1 MNRRRCK
8 YYVEITKYIW
18 FIVLMKT
25 ANQYSKEEASQGLRD
40 VVEQWLKD
48 KPNRNISQLARNCE
62 VSESCI
68 RRILTNNSFP
78 AFENVQKIINF
89 LQAGKTHQQ
98 ALSSLPNA
106 LSDQL
111 KFQLTYL
118 NFEELK
124 NYTPMGEK
132 EALLTDFAHKAIFER
147 SCIQN
152 GISLEEIKKM
162 FGQKGETAVQQLIEA
177 GLVEFKNGFYVSK
190 PEYKDHSFSQHF
202 YKTYLSDTI
211 REFYKSDSQVNYIY
225 NMTDGVS
232 TKGYAKI
239 MDILEATSHEI
250 QRAVKEFPGD
260 VPVSAGVF
268 MDTMTYENV
277 FSKKGDAQ

>member
-1 MNRRRCK
+1 MNRRRRN
-8 YYVEITKYIW
+8 YYVELTKHIW
-18 FIVLMKT
+18 FKVLMKT

-40 VVEQWLKD
+40 VVEQWLKE

-106 LSDQL
+106 LSDHL
-111 KFQLTYL
+111 KFQLSYL

-132 EALLTDFAHKAIFER
+132 EDLLPDFAHKAIFER

-152 GISLEEIKKM
+152 GISLDEIKKM
-162 FGQKGETAVQQLIEA
+162 FGQKGEIAVQQLIES
-177 GLVEFKNGFYVSK
+177 GLLEFRNGFYVSK
-190 PEYKDHSFSQHF
+190 TEYRDHSFSQHF
-202 YKTYLSDTI
+202 YKTYISDTI
-211 REFYKSDSQVNYIY
+211 REFYKSDSQINYIY
-225 NMTDGVS
+225 NITEGVS
-232 TKGYAKI
+232 KQGYAKI
-239 MDILEATSHEI
+239 MDILEAATLQI
-250 QRAVKEFPGD
+250 QQTAKGMPGD
-260 VPVSAGVF
+260 VPLTTGLF

-277 FSKKGDAQ
+277 FNKKGDAQ